1 MRTGAAIAAAV
12 AAAVAVVNVA
22 TAAVAGQP
30 APDVIVAVKDKA
42 HFAVMGDWGINPEV
56 CVTERCSG
64 VGRAAA
70 CSLRGET
77 G

>member
-12 AAAVAVVNVA
+12 AVATVA
-22 TAAVAGQP
+22 TAAAAGQP

-42 HFAVMGDWGINPEV
+42 HFAVMGDWGINPDV
-56 CVTERCSG
+56 RVTEQCSG
-64 VGRAAA
+64 VGHAAA